1 MNISKTTLAAA
12 IGAVAVGAF
21 LIWRATS
28 PGDAAA
34 DHIDDVTVPELSAQA

>member
-28 PGDAAA
+28 PGDAA
-34 DHIDDVTVPELSAQA
+34 